1 MRCWIPG
8 SAMREQLAE
17 VWRVFRRQRAA
28 AGGFLALAVIV
39 MASPSIVVLSRIDPE
54 AISADVLGRPSLA
67 HAMGTDYLGRDILGR
82 VLHGVNTSLLVGASV
97 AAIALCIGLVLG
109 TTAGFYRGSI
119 DHVIMRAADGLLIV
133 PTFFLVLAVAF
144 IFGGRLTFVIV
155 MLGLTTWP
163 QIARIVRAEVLALK
177 EEAFVQSARALG
189 AGDVRLMFR
198 EILPNTLPPVVA
210 MIAPNPLVLIVHWA
224 AHARRIRL
232 GTAVITA
239 PYWNPLRAAG
249 EIALAD
255 ILTGGRLEVGFGRG
269 AYQYE
274 FDRMAGGMAQE
285 RGGDYLRELV
295 PAVQKLWQG
304 DYAHDGTIWKFPR
317 ATSVPKPL
325 QQPHPRS

>member
-39 MASPSIVVLSRIDPE
+39 VASPSIVVLSRIDPE

-67 HAMGTDYLGRDILGR
+67 
-82 VLHGVNTSLLVGASV
+82 
-97 AAIALCIGLVLG
+97 
-109 TTAGFYRGSI
+109 
-119 DHVIMRAADGLLIV
+119 HVIMRAADGLLIV

-189 AGDVRLMFR
+189 AGDLHLMFR

-210 MIAPNPLVLIVHWA
+210 MIALLGSSAILAEASLSFLGVGDPNVVSLGQMLTSGLEYVTNAWWVPGFPGAAIFVLVLLLNVLGDGLNVA
-224 AHARRIRL
+224 LNPRL
-232 GTAVITA
+232 
-239 PYWNPLRAAG
+239 R
-249 EIALAD
+249 
-255 ILTGGRLEVGFGRG
+255 
-269 AYQYE
+269 
-274 FDRMAGGMAQE
+274 
-285 RGGDYLRELV
+285 RGGV
-295 PAVQKLWQG
+295 
-304 DYAHDGTIWKFPR
+304 
-317 ATSVPKPL
+317 
-325 QQPHPRS
+325 

>member
-1 MRCWIPG
+1 MRCWILG

-39 MASPSIVVLSRIDPE
+39 VASPSIVVLSRIDPE

-97 AAIALCIGLVLG
+97 AAIALAIGLVLG

-133 PTFFLVLAVAF
+133 PTFFLVLAD
-144 IFGGRLTFVIV
+144 
-155 MLGLTTWP
+155 
-163 QIARIVRAEVLALK
+163 VLALK

-189 AGDVRLMFR
+189 AGDARLMFR

-210 MIAPNPLVLIVHWA
+210 MIALLGSSAILAEASLSFLGVGDPNVVSLGQMLTSGLEYVTNAWWVPGFPGAAIFVLVLLLNVLGDGLNVA
-224 AHARRIRL
+224 LNPRL
-232 GTAVITA
+232 
-239 PYWNPLRAAG
+239 R
-249 EIALAD
+249 
-255 ILTGGRLEVGFGRG
+255 
-269 AYQYE
+269 
-274 FDRMAGGMAQE
+274 
-285 RGGDYLRELV
+285 
-295 PAVQKLWQG
+295 
-304 DYAHDGTIWKFPR
+304 
-317 ATSVPKPL
+317 
-325 QQPHPRS
+325 